1 MVVSFVEWW
10 VPQIRTRTRV
20 AATTPEWSLR
30 RAQQEIWR
38 PISSTALLVI
48 NLCWG
53 WHEMRDTGGLRAKFA
68 GDPALTLTPP
78 GHSARIIINSILS
91 ASSWSYCDNRFPLN
105 VSTDEIEIL
114 SLLWLQQIKKYVSDN
129 RWDNNSI
136 IVSYWGKMKMIMTRP
151 CQTLE

>member
-30 RAQQEIWR
+30 RPQQEIWR
-38 PISSTALLVI
+38 PISSTVLLVI

-53 WHEMRDTGGLRAKFA
+53 WLEMRDTGGLRAKFA

-78 GHSARIIINSILS
+78 GQSARNYYQLNIICFLLIIL
-91 ASSWSYCDNRFPLN
+91 W
-105 VSTDEIEIL
+105 
-114 SLLWLQQIKKYVSDN
+114 QQISIKCFN
-129 RWDNNSI
+129 RWNWNPVACFYGYSKLKNMFLIIDFRQQFYYCVLLRINDNNHD
-136 IVSYWGKMKMIMTRP
+136 
-151 CQTLE
+151 